1 MEVKVSDL
9 TVNELKDLISGVV
22 QEKVEDI
29 LEDLKLIL
37 DSDFKKSIDEA
48 RKEYEE
54 GKVTSIDD
62 ILNV

>member
-1 MEVKVSDL
+1 MEAKVSDL
-9 TVNELKDLISGVV
+9 TVNELKDIISGVV

>member
-1 MEVKVSDL
+1 MEIKVSDL

-29 LEDLKLIL
+29 LEDLKLTL

>member
-48 RKEYEE
+48 RREYEE

>member
-1 MEVKVSDL
+1 MEAKVSDL
-9 TVNELKDLISGVV
+9 TVNELKDIISGVV

-37 DSDFKKSIDEA
+37 DSDFKKSIDEE
-48 RKEYEE
+48 RIEYKE

>member
-1 MEVKVSDL
+1 MEAKVSDL
-9 TVNELKDLISGVV
+9 TVNELKDIISGVV

-29 LEDLKLIL
+29 LDDIKLIL